1 MGKPQRI
8 TKLMLPGDGTVI
20 NRKNTVVGASV
31 IGDYVDA
38 NGFRVLVFERPEPPQ
53 APKPKATAAR
63 RTRRTKAQVEA
74 DVRQAQANAAAQGVG
89 VTHGT

>member
-8 TKLMLPGDGTVI
+8 TKIMVPGDGTVI

-53 APKPKATAAR
+53 APKAKPTAAKPR
-63 RTRRTKAQVEA
+63 ARRTKAQIEA
-74 DVRQAQANAAAQGVG
+74 DAREAEHLREMQMEGQRG
-89 VTHGT
+89 

>member
-8 TKLMLPGDGTVI
+8 TKVMVPGDGTVI

-53 APKPKATAAR
+53 ATKPKPQAKPRA
-63 RTRRTKAQVEA
+63 RRTKAQIEA
-74 DVRQAQANAAAQGVG
+74 DAREAEHLREMQMEGQRG
-89 VTHGT
+89 

>member
-8 TKLMLPGDGTVI
+8 TKIMVPGDGTVI

-38 NGFRVLVFERPEPPQ
+38 NGFRVLVFERPEPQVKPRATKRVVKKANVVRRAEA
-53 APKPKATAAR
+53 APLEVPDGA
-63 RTRRTKAQVEA
+63 
-74 DVRQAQANAAAQGVG
+74 
-89 VTHGT
+89 